1 MPIVLP
7 KKRMD
12 ALARRPPRSTAV
24 PVCYVQRVAPLRC
37 SLILAV
43 AKLDRMFGTNKFF
56 RKNQRKLYVNGDL
69 AADGTG

>member
-43 AKLDRMFGTNKFF
+43 AKLDRIFGSNKFF
-56 RKNQRKLYVNGDL
+56 WKNQRKLYVNGAL